1 MTTPT
6 GTISLQDVQ
15 DEFGGAVPISINEYY
30 RGALVSE
37 NNTGVP
43 DSGTISMSQLRGA
56 TAGVSE
62 INYTLDQ
69 SFSSGNGTYSASI
82 QSGDLLVMTMSRGAN
97 YGETLT
103 SQTYRPA
110 GFTETAF
117 SSYSGGSYI
126 EWAGYAVASS
136 GTAGS
141 TFIAP
146 PENYWVNLHVY
157 RPDAPLISVT
167 ARDVNTQS
175 TTGNPSAQ
183 VKNGSSYS
191 NPHVTLA
198 FLGHNQSAT
207 NSFSWSGSTY
217 DRYTAGGIGYANNRT
232 ITQGFNYGEGVDVTV
247 DASDLGWGMLH
258 SCILELA

>member
-6 GTISLQDVQ
+6 GTISLKDVQ
-15 DEFGGAVPISINEYY
+15 DEFGGTVPISINEYY

-37 NNTGVP
+37 NNTNVP
-43 DSGTISMSQLRGA
+43 ASGTISMSQLRGT
-56 TAGVSE
+56 TAGVSR

-69 SFSSGNGTYSASI
+69 SFSIGNGTYSASI
-82 QSGDLLVMTMSRGAN
+82 QSGDLLVMTMSRGAD
-97 YGETLT
+97 YDEILT

-117 SSYSGGSYI
+117 SNSGGNYI

-146 PENYWVNLHVY
+146 PGNYLINLHVY
-157 RPDAPLISVT
+157 RPDVPLISVT
-167 ARDVNTQS
+167 VRDVNTQS
-175 TTGNPSAQ
+175 TSGNPSAQ
-183 VKNGSSYS
+183 IKNGSSYL

-198 FLGHNQSAT
+198 FLGHNQNAS
-207 NSFSWSGSTY
+207 NGFSWSGSTY
-217 DRYTAGGIGYANNRT
+217 DRYTAGGVGYANNRT

-258 SCILELA
+258 SCILELT